1 MVKTAVIEDAGLFAR
16 LESTSFGALRTD
28 TDLLSD
34 AISASIRVKA
44 GIVERDE
51 RETGE
56 RRKLNLGHTL
66 AHAIEKCSARMN
78 HGEAVAV
85 GTAMIADV
93 AVKLGLLS
101 PADRDRIVALLL
113 ALGFELTPPVDVRRL
128 LKEVGKDKKS
138 EDGLLRIVLPVGI
151 GDCIVRPIPVEEFAA
166 LVLP

>member
-1 MVKTAVIEDAGLFAR
+1 
-16 LESTSFGALRTD
+16 
-28 TDLLSD
+28 
-34 AISASIRVKA
+34 
-44 GIVERDE
+44 
-51 RETGE
+51 
-56 RRKLNLGHTL
+56 
-66 AHAIEKCSARMN
+66 MN